1 MANKESLIIE
11 LDARTQKADGKLD
24 ATDKKI
30 DKLDSSVK
38 NTDNSFAKMGKSA
51 LLAGALAATAITT
64 ATRAAVQFSR
74 ELEIAS
80 NRSGETV
87 EEMQALAFASNTVGI
102 SLEKLGDISKDTN
115 EKIGEFIATGGG
127 GFVDF
132 VDVMKLSSAEANILA
147 REFQELSGPD
157 VLQEMVKRLEEAGVS
172 SNQMSFA
179 LEGVASDATDLIPLL
194 KDSAK
199 ELKSLKD
206 EFVGLGVTL
215 TQDQIDKIKEVGV
228 AFSKLGSE
236 FSAENNAL
244 IAEYS
249 DEILTA
255 VEALKVIG
263 STSSDVFD
271 VIATGWGAIIEV
283 SRAALTD
290 LVNGTDTFTDV
301 LEERVKL
308 SQEKIDKLLGNNQK
322 VHEMIITS
330 GTQVIKK
337 STKEEQKSLD
347 QRLKNFSNYS
357 KAAAVVNSAF
367 LEDNKAIKAGLIVAD
382 TAAAV
387 MMQLSSGDPYTAFGR
402 AALAAAMGAV
412 QLSNALSSTKGGG
425 SVSGGGDSGAVSSA
439 PQQDFQQETSS
450 LELTDASSSG
460 SQTTAL
466 PFATDSGDELMDL
479 ISRLLNER
487 KERGVN

>member
-11 LDARTQKADGKLD
+11 LDARTGRADKNLT
-24 ATDKKI
+24 ATDKKVN
-30 DKLDSSVK
+30 KLDKSVTK
-38 NTDNSFAKMGKSA
+38 TDNSFAKMGKSA
-51 LLAGALAATAITT
+51 LLAATIAATAITT
-64 ATRAAVQFSR
+64 STRAAVAFSK
-74 ELEIAS
+74 ELEVAA
-80 NRSGETV
+80 NRANETV
-87 EEMQALAFASNTVGI
+87 EEMQSLAFATNTVGI
-102 SLEKLGDISKDTN
+102 TLEKLGDISKDTN
-115 EKIGEFIATGGG
+115 EKISEFVTTGGG

-132 VDVMKLSSAEANILA
+132 IDVMKLSSAEANILA
-147 REFQELSGPD
+147 REFQNMSGPD
-157 VLQEMVKRLEEAGVS
+157 VLQEMVKRMEEAGAS
-172 SNQMSFA
+172 GGQMSFA
-179 LEGVASDATDLIPLL
+179 LEGVASDTTDLIPLL
-194 KDSAK
+194 KDGAK
-199 ELKSLKD
+199 ELKSLKG
-206 EFVGLGVTL
+206 EFEALGVTL
-215 TQDQIDKIKEVGV
+215 TQEQIDKIKEVGV

-263 STSSDVFD
+263 STSSDLFA
-271 VIATGWGAIIEV
+271 VIANGWGNIIEL

-290 LVNGTDTFTDV
+290 LVNGTDTFATV
-301 LEERVKL
+301 LEERTTL
-308 SQEKIDKLLGNNQK
+308 AQEKIGKLLGENQK
-322 VHEMIITS
+322 VLDIVITS
-330 GTQVIKK
+330 GTKAIKK
-337 STKEEQKSLD
+337 STKEEQASLD

-425 SVSGGGDSGAVSSA
+425 SVSEGVAGSGTVT
-439 PQQDFQQETSS
+439 PQQDFQEETSS
-450 LELTDASSSG
+450 LELTDASAGG
-460 SQTTAL
+460 SQTLNITV
-466 PFATDSGDELMDL
+466 PDGDE
-479 ISRLLNER
+479 IGQAIANWLNQA
-487 KERGVN
+487 KEEGRT